1 MDTLRALADQVK
13 DTFRRVPIAEKGVR
27 ERLRLEERAHI
38 PGVGQP
44 VQSRR

>member
-13 DTFRRVPIAEKGVR
+13 DTFRRVPIAERVR